1 MVEIKTKEGM
11 SLVKQWRV
19 SSVVTTLCVIALCLG
34 ALISPGMSTTEV
46 KMNDGGVWVTN
57 SKLRLVA
64 HLNYPSRS
72 LDSGLRADS
81 DTFDVMQNGEEVFV
95 NDVATASLAQVDVA
109 YTALNDPADFDG
121 YATTVNGGTVAVTD
135 ALAGK
140 VWVLPAASYT
150 GFHADEHEPAV
161 ENVPG
166 AVVADNLVDGAVNG
180 ISITNFNDGGRLA
193 SVAPS
198 MTAPARMM
206 PETPI
211 VHGTERS
218 RPPVRMTVPW
228 PSARMARKD
237 DSTSSEFQ

>member
-121 YATTVNGGTVAVTD
+121 YATTVNGER
-135 ALAGK
+135 LPSLMHLRGK
-140 VWVLPAASYT
+140 CGYFLQHRIQAFMRTNTSRRWKTFP
-150 GFHADEHEPAV
+150 
-161 ENVPG
+161 VP
-166 AVVADNLVDGAVNG
+166 
-180 ISITNFNDGGRLA
+180 S
-193 SVAPS
+193 SPS
-198 MTAPARMM
+198 GWM
-206 PETPI
+206 
-211 VHGTERS
+211 VRS
-218 RPPVRMTVPW
+218 T
-228 PSARMARKD
+228 
-237 DSTSSEFQ
+237 